1 MPVPV
6 VYRYPIKIPV
16 GETLTAVGGLA
27 GIIDNRSAGYRIFP
41 GRAVAG

>member
-1 MPVPV
+1 MPICVA
-6 VYRYPIKIPV
+6 YRYPIEIPA

-41 GRAVAG
+41 GRAVGG